1 LRYAAFVYSAASES
15 KPIVSQAPQGI
26 TVAANAGGV
35 HVRVAGRG
43 TFQNGQPLRRYA
55 QERIDHGCGQFVID
69 LGECLGMDSTFLGV
83 LAGIGLRLNQSGKP
97 GCVQIINAGSR
108 NTELLQ
114 TLGLDRLFSIN
125 TGPGDHVVAHSLGN
139 ASFQKLPDTDVGV
152 PARPL
157 SKHDTADLMLEA
169 HDNLIRADQRN
180 LTKFK
185 DLTQFLR
192 ENVAK
197 RATAE
202 QSKPPT
208 P

>member
-1 LRYAAFVYSAASES
+1 VSEPP
-15 KPIVSQAPQGI
+15 KGI
-26 TVAANAGGV
+26 TAGVSGNEV
-35 HVRVAGRG
+35 FVRVSGRG

-55 QERIDHGCGQFVID
+55 QEMIDRGRGQFVID

-83 LAGIGLRLNQSGKP
+83 LAGIGLRLNQGGKA
-97 GCVQIINAGSR
+97 GAVQIVNAGPR
-108 NTELLQ
+108 NVELLQ
-114 TLGLDRLFSIN
+114 TLGLDRLFKIGAGGGEPAK
-125 TGPGDHVVAHSLGN
+125 TWPAGEVG
-139 ASFQKLPDTDVGV
+139 FQKLPDSDIGE

-192 ENVAK
+192 DNVAK
-197 RATAE
+197 RAAAE
-202 QSKPPT
+202 PPKPPT

>member
-1 LRYAAFVYSAASES
+1 MTEPA
-15 KPIVSQAPQGI
+15 KGI
-26 TVAANAGGV
+26 AVGECGTEVF
-35 HVRVAGRG
+35 VRVSGRG

-55 QERIDHGCGQFVID
+55 QEMIDHGRGRFVID

-83 LAGIGLRLNQSGKP
+83 LAGIGLRLSQSGKA
-97 GCVQIINAGSR
+97 GTVQIVNAGPR
-108 NTELLQ
+108 NLELLQ
-114 TLGLDRLFSIN
+114 TLGLDRLFQIAH
-125 TGPGDHVVAHSLGN
+125 GPGEHMKTWLAGAGSL
-139 ASFQKLPDTDVGV
+139 QQLPDTDLGEH
-152 PARPL
+152 ARSL

-169 HDNLIRADQRN
+169 HDNLIHADQRN

-197 RATAE
+197 RTTTE
-202 QSKPPT
+202 KQKPP

>member
-1 LRYAAFVYSAASES
+1 MAAS
-15 KPIVSQAPQGI
+15 G
-26 TVAANAGGV
+26 GGV
-35 HVRVAGRG
+35 FVRVAGRG

-55 QERIDHGCGQFVID
+55 QEMIDHGRGQFVID
-69 LGECLGMDSTFLGV
+69 LGECFGMDSTFLGV
-83 LAGIGLRLNQSGKP
+83 LAGIGLRLSQSGKP
-97 GCVQIINAGSR
+97 GCVHVINAGAR

-114 TLGLDRLFSIN
+114 TLGLDRLFAIN
-125 TGPGDHVVAHSLGN
+125 GGAGDRAVAWPAGDVI
-139 ASFQKLPDTDVGV
+139 FQKLPDSDAGEHT
-152 PARPL
+152 RPL
-157 SKHDTADLMLEA
+157 NKHDTADLMLEA

-197 RATAE
+197 RAAAE
-202 QSKPPT
+202 PPKPPT